1 MLLSSKVLDII
12 KQNKMRKIIDIK
24 DSELI
29 PLKILAVKQGTNLKN
44 YIENLLSNHV
54 QNSHV

>member
-1 MLLSSKVLDII
+1 MK
-12 KQNKMRKIIDIK
+12 KIIDIK

-44 YIENLLSNHV
+44 YIEYLLSKHV
-54 QNSHV
+54 KDSNV